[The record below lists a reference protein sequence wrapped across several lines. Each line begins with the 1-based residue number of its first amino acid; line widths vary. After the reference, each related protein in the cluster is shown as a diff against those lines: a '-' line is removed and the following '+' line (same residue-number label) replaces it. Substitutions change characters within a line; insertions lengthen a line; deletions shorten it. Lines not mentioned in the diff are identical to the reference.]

1 MEYLSMLSVVLQ
13 LLMLSILWKLCSF
26 LVWRPYTLTKWF
38 AKQGIR
44 GPTYSLVSGCL
55 EEIKSLRRDA
65 KEIVMDTDSNDI
77 IPRVQ
82 PHYHK
87 WLSLY
92 GDTFLY
98 WYGTEPRVFISEP
111 EQAKEVLSNKFG
123 FYPKP
128 KAKPTIAAM
137 MGKGLVFVEGPD
149 WVRHRRAVS
158 PAFNI
163 DKLKVI
169 TKRMAACTL
178 SMLNGWQEK
187 VTEAKGQCV
196 EMEMGM
202 EFKQLTADII
212 SHTTFGTSFIEGKEV
227 FEVQMELQE
236 RAIVSSTDI
245 FIPGT
250 QYLPTKWNIR
260 TWILKRRL
268 RNTLKNIIVSRLKSK
283 GDGGSDTSYGD
294 DLLGLMMGL
303 STTESSNK
311 QEVGLELN
319 VNEIMDECKTFFF
332 AGHET
337 TSHLLTWTM
346 FLLSIN
352 KEWQEKVREE
362 VLRECGMGIP
372 DADKLSK
379 LKLLNMVLL
388 EALRLYTPV
397 IVLLRKASKEMKLG
411 NLTVPKDTQI
421 SIPLSIIHRNKKY
434 WGEDANE
441 FNPMRFAEGVKKAAK
456 HPNALIAF
464 SIGPRACIGQNF
476 AIMEGKTVMALILQR
491 FSFSLSP
498 KYKHAPADR
507 LTLQPQYGLP
517 ILLKPLQV

>member
-1 MEYLSMLSVVLQ
+1 
-13 LLMLSILWKLCSF
+13 
-26 LVWRPYTLTKWF
+26 
-38 AKQGIR
+38 
-44 GPTYSLVSGCL
+44 
-55 EEIKSLRRDA
+55 
-65 KEIVMDTDSNDI
+65 
-77 IPRVQ
+77 
-82 PHYHK
+82 
-87 WLSLY
+87 
-92 GDTFLY
+92 
-98 WYGTEPRVFISEP
+98 
-111 EQAKEVLSNKFG
+111 
-123 FYPKP
+123 
-128 KAKPTIAAM
+128 
-137 MGKGLVFVEGPD
+137 
-149 WVRHRRAVS
+149 
-158 PAFNI
+158 
-163 DKLKVI
+163 
-169 TKRMAACTL
+169 
-178 SMLNGWQEK
+178 
-187 VTEAKGQCV
+187 
-196 EMEMGM
+196 
-202 EFKQLTADII
+202 
-212 SHTTFGTSFIEGKEV
+212 
-227 FEVQMELQE
+227 
-236 RAIVSSTDI
+236 
-245 FIPGT
+245 
-250 QYLPTKWNIR
+250 
-260 TWILKRRL
+260 
-268 RNTLKNIIVSRLKSK
+268 
-283 GDGGSDTSYGD
+283 
-294 DLLGLMMGL
+294 MMGL

>member
-1 MEYLSMLSVVLQ
+1 
-13 LLMLSILWKLCSF
+13 
-26 LVWRPYTLTKWF
+26 
-38 AKQGIR
+38 
-44 GPTYSLVSGCL
+44 
-55 EEIKSLRRDA
+55 
-65 KEIVMDTDSNDI
+65 
-77 IPRVQ
+77 
-82 PHYHK
+82 
-87 WLSLY
+87 
-92 GDTFLY
+92 
-98 WYGTEPRVFISEP
+98 
-111 EQAKEVLSNKFG
+111 
-123 FYPKP
+123 
-128 KAKPTIAAM
+128 M
-137 MGKGLVFVEGPD
+137 MGNGLIFAEGPD

-163 DKLKVI
+163 DNLKVM
-169 TKRMAACTL
+169 TKRMAACTM
-178 SMLNGWQEK
+178 SMINGWQEK
-187 VTEAKGQCV
+187 LIEAKGRCV
-196 EMEMGM
+196 ELEMGM

-212 SHTTFGTSFIEGKEV
+212 SYTTFGTSFMEGKEV
-227 FEVQMELQE
+227 FDIQMELME
-236 RAIVSSTDI
+236 RAIASITDI
-245 FIPGT
+245 FIPGI
-250 QYLPTKWNIR
+250 QYLPTRWNRR
-260 TWILKRRL
+260 TWILKRRM

-283 GDGGSDTSYGD
+283 VDGVSDTSYGD

-303 STTESSNK
+303 STTESSK
-311 QEVGLELN
+311 SQESGLELN
-319 VNEIMDECKTFFF
+319 MDEIMDECKTFFL

-379 LKLLNMVLL
+379 LKLVNMVLL

-397 IVLLRKASKEMKLG
+397 IVLFRKATKEMKLG
-411 NLTVPKDTQI
+411 NLTIPKNTQI
-421 SIPLSIIHRNKKY
+421 SIPLAIIHRNKNY

-456 HPNALIAF
+456 HPNALVAF

-498 KYKHAPADR
+498 NYKHAPTDR

>member
-178 SMLNGWQEK
+178 SMLYGWQEK

>member
-1 MEYLSMLSVVLQ
+1 
-13 LLMLSILWKLCSF
+13 
-26 LVWRPYTLTKWF
+26 
-38 AKQGIR
+38 
-44 GPTYSLVSGCL
+44 
-55 EEIKSLRRDA
+55 
-65 KEIVMDTDSNDI
+65 
-77 IPRVQ
+77 
-82 PHYHK
+82 
-87 WLSLY
+87 
-92 GDTFLY
+92 
-98 WYGTEPRVFISEP
+98 
-111 EQAKEVLSNKFG
+111 
-123 FYPKP
+123 
-128 KAKPTIAAM
+128 
-137 MGKGLVFVEGPD
+137 
-149 WVRHRRAVS
+149 
-158 PAFNI
+158 
-163 DKLKVI
+163 
-169 TKRMAACTL
+169 MAACTL
-178 SMLNGWQEK
+178 SMINGWQEK
-187 VTEAKGQCV
+187 LIEAKGDCV

-212 SHTTFGTSFIEGKEV
+212 SYTTFGTSFMEGKEV
-227 FEVQMELQE
+227 FEIQMELME
-236 RAIVSSTDI
+236 RAIASITDI
-245 FIPGT
+245 FIPGI
-250 QYLPTKWNIR
+250 QYLPTRWNRR
-260 TWILKRRL
+260 TWILKRRM

-283 GDGGSDTSYGD
+283 VDGVSDTSYGD

-303 STTESSNK
+303 STIESSK
-311 QEVGLELN
+311 REESGLELN
-319 VNEIMDECKTFFF
+319 MDEIMDECKTFFL

-379 LKLLNMVLL
+379 LKLVNMVLL

-397 IVLLRKASKEMKLG
+397 IVLVRKATKEMKLG
-411 NLTVPKDTQI
+411 NLTIPKNTQI
-421 SIPLSIIHRNKKY
+421 SIPLAIIHRNKKY

-456 HPNALIAF
+456 HPNALVAF

-498 KYKHAPADR
+498 DYKHAPTDR